1 MFFHSKSREISL
13 CYSVEMH
20 CHVLPGIDDGATD
33 ASVGA
38 SLVER
43 MKQWG
48 ITHIIATPHV
58 TLGTFENT
66 PETVASALALL
77 KEELLRRNVEIPVT
91 TSAEYRLDD
100 LFFSQLE
107 SGIVRAMPGGNLL
120 VEAPFVQEPLSL
132 DQTLF
137 DLKMKGYKTI
147 LAHPERYS
155 YFRHRP
161 ERYKSL
167 HMAGTLFQV
176 NLLSLAGYYG
186 KEEKSVAEWF
196 ADNGMIDFLGTDM
209 HNLQHADAIE
219 AYLSSSGYRKLLQKL
234 RLKNDNLQG

>member
-1 MFFHSKSREISL
+1 MFFHSKKKEVRL

-20 CHVLPGIDDGATD
+20 CHVLPGIDDGAAD
-33 ASVGA
+33 ASIGA

-43 MKQWG
+43 MLPWG
-48 ITHIIATPHV
+48 VARIIATPHV
-58 TLGTFENT
+58 TLRTFENT
-66 PETVASALALL
+66 PEIVAASLALL
-77 KEELLRRNVEIPVT
+77 KEELSARRVETPIT

-155 YFRHRP
+155 YFRRRP

-167 HMAGTLFQV
+167 HSAGTLFQV

-209 HNLQHADAIE
+209 HNLEHADAIE
-219 AYLSSSGYRKLLQKL
+219 AYLSSSGYRRLLPKLS
-234 RLKNDNLQG
+234 LKNDTLQG